1 MENAKSSMCRNFI
14 GKIIILLKDKKNIY
28 KKETLAVKSRKH
40 LNVIKRKMKKKSGI
54 FIKWNI
60 A

>member
-54 FIKWNI
+54 FIK
-60 A
+60 